1 MSHFGEIITALGAS
15 TLNLKLKSDNWE
27 LAEAVFETPV
37 GKVTGSYLYLNSR
50 CSWSEAT
57 STNLSNWSAHCDARG
72 YQVVTA
78 PSNSISADLDR
89 VKKVFRGTKAQTTRE
104 LLIDSFG
111 RQLLSGAYEKADIDY
126 FIDPDLELP
135 DGTSVPNA
143 SSYLAQW
150 LTARP
155 GDPTSDH
162 SIAVVVA
169 DGGVGKT
176 TLARVLCDRISKTG
190 TNAFPVLVE
199 SAMWR
204 DVVQSNLQIKTIIE
218 RSIANRYAN
227 AARLAS
233 SEDAFRALF
242 RTGVFVLIFD
252 GFDELCVHPGSTITP
267 KQILEELTELSKIE
281 EDGFQ
286 SRIIVTTRES
296 YWQSISTEIDTSQLE
311 ILKIRG
317 FDNEKKKSYFQ
328 KRLKTPAARDVAL
341 RLAKQVGGAIYQSS
355 TPESDTTD
363 RPSGVPFI
371 LDLIARYIEDNSDI
385 QTVNPYEADPLATL
399 LEGICRRENVRQ
411 RLDID
416 PYKQLELFEEL
427 FREYEDK
434 ISQSDLE
441 FFAEVL
447 CNVRDKDT
455 VSRLANHVFFVN
467 AGPSLLAAR
476 YEVLRVY
483 FVARFL
489 SNGLTSVSASE
500 SRTKIA
506 TLLAAQ
512 SAGHTEVIESLV
524 TQLQR
529 HPRSRLLDAMKQ
541 AYEIVCE
548 QSVSSARL
556 AASIALSHIGIA
568 LIEGQKTRSDRTQEF
583 ATLFGFSATNGTLI
597 FRNLAFSGNISN
609 LDLSQVKFQS
619 CTFSNVTFSRCK
631 FTSGTSF
638 TGSEFI
644 GSLGFASCDS
654 TGDIQLAEGCVLSKE
669 AEYEFSIVHSGT
681 ARREVRVSLAE
692 DSAIRALR
700 RFKTEFGFVPS
711 QARRMTNGFRPGNPY
726 NERVW
731 DSLISGG
738 IVEKHRIAGVTEG
751 GLNIVT
757 NKEIRKE
764 VSDFLDNGVLG
775 GVMRGVITSIVGS

>member
-1 MSHFGEIITALGAS
+1 M
-15 TLNLKLKSDNWE
+15 
-27 LAEAVFETPV
+27 
-37 GKVTGSYLYLNSR
+37 
-50 CSWSEAT
+50 
-57 STNLSNWSAHCDARG
+57 
-72 YQVVTA
+72 TA
-78 PSNSISADLDR
+78 PSSALSADLDR
-89 VKKVFRGTKAQTTRE
+89 VARVFRGTKAQTTRS
-104 LLIDSFG
+104 LLLDSFG
-111 RQLLSGAYEKADIDY
+111 TQLATAGAEKAEREY

-150 LTARP
+150 LTERSTKNSA
-155 GDPTSDH
+155 DH
-162 SIAVVVA
+162 SIAVMVA

-176 TLARVLCDRISKTG
+176 TLARVLCDRISIKG
-190 TNAFPVLVE
+190 ANAFPVLVE

-204 DVVQSNLQIKTIIE
+204 DVVQSNLQIRTIIG
-218 RSIANRYAN
+218 RSITNRYAN

-242 RTGVFVLIFD
+242 RAGVFVLIFD

-281 EDGFQ
+281 EDSFQ

-296 YWQSISTEIDTSQLE
+296 YWQSISTEIDTSHLE

-328 KRLKTPAARDVAL
+328 KRLKSPSARDLAF
-341 RLAKQVGGAIYQSS
+341 RLAKQVGGAIYKNSALE
-355 TPESDTTD
+355 TDTSD

-371 LDLIARYIEDNSDI
+371 LDLIARYIEDNSDVQI
-385 QTVNPYEADPLATL
+385 VNPYEADPLASL

-441 FFAEVL
+441 IFAEVL
-447 CNVRDKDT
+447 CNIRDKET

-467 AGPSLLAAR
+467 AGPSMLAAR

-489 SNGLTSVSASE
+489 SNGLTNASGSE

-506 TLLAAQ
+506 HLLAAQ
-512 SAGHTEVIESLV
+512 SAGHTQVIETLV

-529 HPRSRLLDAMKQ
+529 HPRERLLDAIKQ
-541 AYEIVCE
+541 AYEIVAE
-548 QSVSSARL
+548 QKISSERL
-556 AASIALSHIGIA
+556 AASMALSHIAMA
-568 LIEGQKTRSDRTQEF
+568 LIENQKTRSDRTQEF
-583 ATLFGFSATNGTLI
+583 AALFDFACHDDHFT
-597 FRNLAFSGNISN
+597 FRNLAFGGSVANI
-609 LDLSQVKFQS
+609 DLSRVKFQS
-619 CTFSNVTFSRCK
+619 CIFSGVSFSKCKFSPNTIFSN
-631 FTSGTSF
+631 
-638 TGSEFI
+638 SEFI
-644 GSLGFASCDS
+644 GSLSFSGCES
-654 TGDIQLAEGCVLSKE
+654 TGDLQLGENCVLSKE
-669 AEYEFSIVHSGT
+669 AEYEFSIIHSGT

-692 DSAIRALR
+692 DAAIRALR
-700 RFKTEFGFVPS
+700 RFKTEFGFVTS
-711 QARRMTNGFRPGNPY
+711 QARRMTNGFRHGNPY
-726 NERVW
+726 NGKIW
-731 DSLISGG
+731 DALLAGG

-751 GLNIVT
+751 GLNV
-757 NKEIRKE
+757 NPSKEVRKE

-775 GVMRGVITSIVGS
+775 GVLRGVITVLSANENSQSPVFIWTHA